1 MNEHE
6 LNERETDAREK
17 NKQEG
22 TSGGQKVC
30 GMGVTGTPSV
40 SVFGRTLLALR
51 LW

>member
-30 GMGVTGTPSV
+30 VMGVTGTPV
-40 SVFGRTLLALR
+40 SVLGSTPLALR